1 MRVQKA
7 VKTKKDRLLVRKGPG
22 KQYKDIDALNPG
34 QKVVVVEEKNG
45 WSKLESGGWAYSSYL
60 KTVAD
65 LEPKKK
71 TTPASNPKPG
81 DLKQNVPSS
90 NIKEEAKSTGL
101 SKEFID
107 HSQNSISF
115 KRVKA
120 LDRSMR
126 IFGVPHQFTPDVD
139 FRVSDVN
146 KLGRKFGETMMAE
159 APIVSFM
166 PCAPNYLPDA
176 NKEMRKNLTE
186 WFSASEG
193 GMDDR
198 YGKEGLK
205 AIMDGKSELR
215 YYSTT
220 PVYPGYIRIV
230 NLLCRSLATYMGLG
244 NYKGPNGKTKLR
256 FYDWGTYKWANSEND
271 AAKTRKES
279 KTIFEKGADFGE
291 DIARAMTYRDAVVRF
306 YVDTGTSFSE
316 SLSNSTTASK
326 LEGFADTLEGFS
338 KELAYFIGSSNEAS
352 MAEVKDKAAAI
363 LAKGSNLAT
372 PDGVFDRVLKG
383 GSHIVNGANMIF
395 PEMWSD
401 SSPSR
406 NFSISMTFTSPY
418 GHPLAIYYNCLVPLM
433 HLLAMTAPI
442 QVSPNSYRA
451 PYLVR
456 VNSKGWFSC
465 EMGIIES
472 LSIDKGTDNQWT
484 INGFPSV
491 IKVNMSITDL
501 YNNFMVTSTHSPS
514 AFFRNDGLI
523 NYLAV
528 NGNIDMD
535 VPQPKIM
542 AQVAWNLLRTG
553 VTDIPAD
560 FGRQFIN
567 GLREAYNH
575 LFSL

>member
-1 MRVQKA
+1 
-7 VKTKKDRLLVRKGPG
+7 
-22 KQYKDIDALNPG
+22 
-34 QKVVVVEEKNG
+34 
-45 WSKLESGGWAYSSYL
+45 
-60 KTVAD
+60 
-65 LEPKKK
+65 
-71 TTPASNPKPG
+71 
-81 DLKQNVPSS
+81 
-90 NIKEEAKSTGL
+90 
-101 SKEFID
+101 
-107 HSQNSISF
+107 
-115 KRVKA
+115 
-120 LDRSMR
+120 
-126 IFGVPHQFTPDVD
+126 
-139 FRVSDVN
+139 
-146 KLGRKFGETMMAE
+146 
-159 APIVSFM
+159 
-166 PCAPNYLPDA
+166 
-176 NKEMRKNLTE
+176 
-186 WFSASEG
+186 
-193 GMDDR
+193 
-198 YGKEGLK
+198 
-205 AIMDGKSELR
+205 
-215 YYSTT
+215 
-220 PVYPGYIRIV
+220 
-230 NLLCRSLATYMGLG
+230 
-244 NYKGPNGKTKLR
+244 
-256 FYDWGTYKWANSEND
+256 
-271 AAKTRKES
+271 
-279 KTIFEKGADFGE
+279 
-291 DIARAMTYRDAVVRF
+291 
-306 YVDTGTSFSE
+306 
-316 SLSNSTTASK
+316 
-326 LEGFADTLEGFS
+326 
-338 KELAYFIGSSNEAS
+338 
-352 MAEVKDKAAAI
+352 
-363 LAKGSNLAT
+363 
-372 PDGVFDRVLKG
+372 
-383 GSHIVNGANMIF
+383 MIF

-567 GLREAYNH
+567 GLRETYNN
-575 LFSL
+575 LFKL